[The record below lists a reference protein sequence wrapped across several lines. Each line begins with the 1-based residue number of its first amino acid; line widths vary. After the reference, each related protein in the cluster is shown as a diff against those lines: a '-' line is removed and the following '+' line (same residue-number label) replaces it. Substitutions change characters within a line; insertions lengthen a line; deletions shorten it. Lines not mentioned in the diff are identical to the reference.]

1 MTQTDLI
8 NRFCEYNLT
17 KCEQFLMDY
26 YAKDLKVKFNE
37 AFQTGFLE
45 NDFPF
50 YFIEDFFDK
59 KNEKAFENFT
69 KEEKDLL
76 KNFYEKID
84 ANELKFYEKTQ
95 TFSNLEIANLE
106 LKLHNKIKLNYEKEM
121 QTLHSKYQDF
131 LEAERQCFQ
140 QMTKI
145 KRR

>member
-8 NRFCEYNLT
+8 NRFCEHNLT

-59 KNEKAFENFT
+59 KSEKAFENFT

-84 ANELKFYEKTQ
+84 AKNLKLCEINKD
-95 TFSNLEIANLE
+95 FSKFEEANLE

>member
-1 MTQTDLI
+1 M
-8 NRFCEYNLT
+8 
-17 KCEQFLMDY
+17 
-26 YAKDLKVKFNE
+26 
-37 AFQTGFLE
+37 
-45 NDFPF
+45 
-50 YFIEDFFDK
+50 
-59 KNEKAFENFT
+59 
-69 KEEKDLL
+69 L

-84 ANELKFYEKTQ
+84 ANELKFYEKAQ

-131 LEAERQCFQ
+131 LEAKRQCFQ

>member
-1 MTQTDLI
+1 M
-8 NRFCEYNLT
+8 
-17 KCEQFLMDY
+17 
-26 YAKDLKVKFNE
+26 
-37 AFQTGFLE
+37 
-45 NDFPF
+45 
-50 YFIEDFFDK
+50 
-59 KNEKAFENFT
+59 
-69 KEEKDLL
+69 L

-131 LEAERQCFQ
+131 LEAKRQCFQ